1 MNKKIRSILFFVI
14 GLCGLW
20 LSSCSPKIP
29 DQTEIIILSTTDI
42 HGKFDYLPVFSAFVK
57 ETRTKYENVIV
68 VDGGDRFTGN
78 PYNDLYEKKQFPI
91 VDLMNLVG
99 FDVMVIG
106 NHEFDFGIEV
116 LNERIQETR
125 ASVIMANIDFKS
137 SGLEG
142 LVEPYHIVNKNGIKI
157 AFLGL
162 SNVDKQ
168 TGKPAVLAKR
178 IEGIE
183 FFDPIETALH
193 FRYLRKESHVFV
205 ALTHIGFT
213 EDRALAYAMPEL
225 DLIIGGHSHTMLEK
239 PIILNGVMI
248 TQAGQHARQIGKTKI
263 LLEKGVI
270 TEITNEIIDLSTW
283 DKPVDHAI
291 VERVKDFEGNRFWE
305 RPFATLLHEIPN
317 VEQLSYMATDAAIAL
332 PGVDFSLLNFSGIRA
347 ERLSAGPITY
357 GDILRLSPFNNFLVI
372 VGLKPSGI
380 QKFIEQRTD
389 FLSPAGFEYT
399 ARKTPDGTRV
409 ERMMLPNGQ
418 ILDENK
424 TYYLA
429 IDNFLFSRYLSEHSD
444 YANFTDVFVV
454 DNIVNFL
461 RNNPNVDY
469 RNRPVR
475 ARPAERNYMRIANAE
490 N

>member
-1 MNKKIRSILFFVI
+1 
-14 GLCGLW
+14 
-20 LSSCSPKIP
+20 
-29 DQTEIIILSTTDI
+29 
-42 HGKFDYLPVFSAFVK
+42 VFSAFVQ
-57 ETRTKYENVIV
+57 ETKAQYENVIV

-106 NHEFDFGIEV
+106 NHEFDFGIE
-116 LNERIQETR
+116 LLIERIRETK
-125 ASVIMANIDFKS
+125 ASVIMANIDLEN
-137 SGLEG
+137 SGLKG

-178 IEGIE
+178 TEDIE
-183 FFDPIETALH
+183 FYDPIETALQYR
-193 FRYLRKESHVFV
+193 FLRKESHVFV
-205 ALTHIGFT
+205 ALSHIGFT

-239 PIILNGVMI
+239 PIVLNGVMI

-263 LLEKGVI
+263 LLENGVI
-270 TEITNEIIDLSTW
+270 TEMTNEIIDLATW
-283 DKPVDHAI
+283 DKPVDSAVVKRI
-291 VERVKDFEGNRFWE
+291 KDFEGNHFWE

-317 VEQLSYMATDAAIAL
+317 VEQLSFMMTDAAITL

-347 ERLSAGPITY
+347 ESLPTGPVTY
-357 GDILRLSPFNNFLVI
+357 GDVLRLSPFNNFLVV
-372 VGLKPSGI
+372 VGLKPSVI
-380 QKFIEQRTD
+380 RNFIEQRAD
-389 FLSPAGFEYT
+389 FLSPAGFEYI
-399 ARKTPDGTRV
+399 ARKTPEGTRV

-418 ILDENK
+418 VLDENK
-424 TYYLA
+424 IYYLA
-429 IDNFLFSRYLSEHSD
+429 VDNFLFSRYLSEHSK

-454 DNIVNFL
+454 DNIVSYL
-461 RNNPNVDY
+461 RSNPNVDY
-469 RNRPVR
+469 RNKPARVR
-475 ARPAERNYMRIANAE
+475 RAERDYMRIAKAE
-490 N
+490 D